1 MGERGDII
9 VKFLVVCVLLIAVG
23 SGCNVGAGREEARK
37 ASARVHAHLQS
48 GDLGAIYKEATPAFR
63 EIGSETAFVTGLK
76 SLLDRL
82 GALKNARE
90 LAYQTGWDSS
100 LGTTHVFFF
109 NLECDDGRATER
121 IVFGKSAAG
130 KMELLRLEIQ
140 PTGSR

>member
-1 MGERGDII
+1 MGKPA
-9 VKFLVVCVLLIAVG
+9 VLKTASLFLCVLVIAVG
-23 SGCNVGAGREEARK
+23 TGCNAGADREEARK
-37 ASARVHAHLQS
+37 ASARVNAHLQS

-140 PTGSR
+140 PTESR